1 MNMHSKIETDTQ
13 VQKQIDGCQK
23 GDGVGELSAIGERGK
38 RYKLLVI
45 KEVMG
50 I

>member
-1 MNMHSKIETDTQ
+1 M
-13 VQKQIDGCQK
+13 DGCQK
-23 GDGVGELSAIGERGK
+23 GGGVGELSAVGERGK

-50 I
+50 M